1 MAKVGV
7 VKYKKV
13 DFNPSRIL
21 KMFKAG
27 KTVNEIALAIG
38 YPPNTGQN
46 RTRKVLAAAGV
57 YNGAKAPSKKVG
69 KTKGKTAAASKALAR
84 VLTIPV
90 PRDASDRR
98 TFHMKLR
105 ESFRFV
111 KNRFD
116 SLQSKQQNAWMD
128 ALVGLLL
135 AESGSQV
142 PRTFEPVAVPEQY
155 AGRVAQA

>member
-1 MAKVGV
+1 MAKVGQ
-7 VKYKKV
+7 VKYRKV
-13 DFNPSRIL
+13 DFNPARIVKL
-21 KMFKAG
+21 FKAG
-27 KTVNEIALAIG
+27 KTVNEIALSIG
-38 YPPNTGQN
+38 YPPRTGQN
-46 RTRKVLAAAGV
+46 RTRKALVAAGV
-57 YNGAKAPSKKVG
+57 YSTSVATKTPRKKAASKVP
-69 KTKGKTAAASKALAR
+69 ASKALAR

-90 PRDASDRR
+90 PRDSADRK

-116 SLQSKQQNAWMD
+116 SLQAKQQNAWMD

-135 AESGSQV
+135 AESGAQV